1 MAFENLAIEPL
12 NTALGLQSSLETTEI
27 NSTYS
32 TFTIAILTIA
42 TLSILGC
49 LFNIIVTL
57 LLKLHHNVLGRMMI
71 YLSAND
77 ALFTFCFAYSSTQI
91 DYPLFM
97 NGFII
102 ALYAGSVSWITC
114 FAHALYYSVKHGEDY
129 LNNAVLKKYVIS
141 SIIVPAIGGALF
153 AIYSLGELGEGW
165 LILPLFS
172 TTMLPIVS
180 MIYCGFC
187 YGFVLRVFRRY
198 QINTHSELLLYP
210 ILLLICELPFVI
222 TQLHALLADQL
233 LLRSIEDTVNL
244 ILISRGIC
252 NSLAYGLSSK
262 LKQGFKVLCKQ
273 SPRGIPLLE
282 SVAATSTYTFVSNN
296 ESVVSAQPPN
306 FILKSMTISAK

>member
-1 MAFENLAIEPL
+1 MVLGPLAIESLSPVPIL
-12 NTALGLQSSLETTEI
+12 EATEHESSHA
-27 NSTYS
+27 
-32 TFTIAILTIA
+32 TFTIALLTIA

-57 LLKLHHNVLGRMMI
+57 LLKLHHNVLGKMMI

-77 ALFTFCFAYSSTQI
+77 ALFTLCFAYSHIQI
-91 DYPLFM
+91 TSMFM
-97 NGFII
+97 SGFTVSV
-102 ALYAGSVSWITC
+102 YAGSVSWITR

-273 SPRGIPLLE
+273 SPLGIPLLE